1 MQWVLALLACLLL
14 MLALFLLGWRPVFPD
29 NPLHAALDRVQGR
42 LLEMAASSTAKRGK
56 KVLMEA
62 VQLKLVVAFAKI
74 FFSYFQVARM
84 CI

>member
-1 MQWVLALLACLLL
+1 MLACLLL